1 MFYFYFYFIFY
12 FLEATLTSSPSNPS
26 IATET
31 YDFTLVWNY
40 TLSNP
45 IFIGR
50 FLNITGSGNDEEIA
64 RRQGSGIT
72 NVLGNF
78 QARFHADISDTHA
91 WLKIREV
98 ELSDKGRYA
107 LDLVLDPSGS
117 LRNVLDVIVHC
128 K

>member
-1 MFYFYFYFIFY
+1 MLTMFYFYFLV
-12 FLEATLTSSPSNPS
+12 LEAALTSSPSDPS
-26 IATET
+26 IATVT

-45 IFIGR
+45 ILIGR
-50 FLNITGSGNDEEIA
+50 FLSVTGNNEEIA

-78 QARFHADISDTHA
+78 QGQFHANISDTHA

-107 LDLVLDPSGS
+107 LDFVLDPNGGFRSE
-117 LRNVLDVIVHC
+117 VDVIVHC